1 MRLSADPC
9 AAGTNSDNSIGLIP
23 DFSSRQG
30 RACLDFLDLQR
41 LTSPAAL
48 HAAMT
53 FLPTLIAIPLYLAT
67 AALLALRLARKLPER
82 PLGRGHILAIAGVAT
97 VLHLAAL
104 WQHLFTASGVNLSF
118 FNAISLLTW
127 LLSLVLVVSSIRQPT
142 ENLGIA
148 AFPLAAFGMALEEF
162 LPSSDHLLQ
171 SSAGMLELHVLISV
185 SAYSILILAALQA
198 VLLAV
203 QDSHLHGK
211 HPGGFVRVLPP
222 LQTMERLLFQLIGIG
237 FLLQSLSLLT
247 GFIFLEDM
255 FAQHLVH
262 KTVLSVAAWAV
273 FAVLLWGRWRFGW
286 RGRTAIRWT
295 LTGVLF
301 LLIAYL
307 GSKLV
312 LELILGY

>member
-1 MRLSADPC
+1 M
-9 AAGTNSDNSIGLIP
+9 T
-23 DFSSRQG
+23 
-30 RACLDFLDLQR
+30 
-41 LTSPAAL
+41 LTL
-48 HAAMT
+48 
-53 FLPTLIAIPLYLAT
+53 TLITIPLYLAA
-67 AALLALRLARKLPER
+67 AALLWLRLARRLPE
-82 PLGRGHILAIAGVAT
+82 GSTIQRGHVLALAGGAT
-97 VLHLAAL
+97 ALHLAVL
-104 WQHLFTASGVNLSF
+104 WQHLFIGGGVNLSF
-118 FNAISLLTW
+118 FTAISLLTW
-127 LLSLVLVVSSIRQPT
+127 LLSLVLVVSSFRQPT

-148 AFPLAAFGMALEEF
+148 AFPLAALGVALEEF
-162 LPSSDHLLQ
+162 LPSSPHLLQ
-171 SSAGMLELHVLISV
+171 GGGMLELHVLISV

-198 VLLAV
+198 VLLRV

-211 HPGGFVRVLPP
+211 HPGGFVRLLPP

-262 KTVLSVAAWAV
+262 KTVLSVAAWVV

-286 RGRTAIRWT
+286 RGRVAIRWT

-312 LELILGY
+312 LELILGL